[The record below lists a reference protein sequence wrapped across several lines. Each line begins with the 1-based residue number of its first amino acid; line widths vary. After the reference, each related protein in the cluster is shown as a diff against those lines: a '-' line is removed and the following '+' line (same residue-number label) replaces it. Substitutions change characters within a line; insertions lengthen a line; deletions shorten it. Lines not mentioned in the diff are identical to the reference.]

1 MISLFFFVFMFG
13 SMVWINFSVLKML
26 ILNSFLVILMG
37 IYFSVDIIR
46 VLVLLI
52 KNLKRKKIS
61 KWIEVG
67 FLINL

>member
-52 KNLKRKKIS
+52 VNLKRKKLVNGL
-61 KWIEVG
+61 KWG
-67 FLINL
+67 F

>member
-52 KNLKRKKIS
+52 VNLKRKKLVNGLR
-61 KWIEVG
+61 WG
-67 FLINL
+67 F

>member
-13 SMVWINFSVLKML
+13 SMVWINFSVLKMF

-52 KNLKRKKIS
+52 VNLKRKKLVNGLR
-61 KWIEVG
+61 WG
-67 FLINL
+67 F